1 MTRSSSSSKTTRR
14 ALRLLREDRGGAAI
28 VEFVVVVVPLTL
40 AFFSLAQISML
51 YAAKLVMRHAAICAV
66 RAYTVIAPPNPG
78 NNGDP
83 STDPTL
89 AGTIALGPWYNPG
102 GNGIT
107 VAAFQYSSTPTETPP
122 DGYYGLDTATV
133 EGIYKC
139 SVPLGRMVACVAGF
153 RPRSL
158 HRELPPPGSA
168 VLHRTAGSGCP

>member
-1 MTRSSSSSKTTRR
+1 
-14 ALRLLREDRGGAAI
+14 LLREDRGGAAI

-78 NNGDP
+78 INGDAT
-83 STDPTL
+83 TDPVL
-89 AGTIALGPWYNPG
+89 AGTIAMGPWYNPG

-107 VAAFQYSSTPTETPP
+107 AASFQFASTADETPP

-133 EGIYKC
+133 TGLYQC
-139 SVPLGRMVACVAGF
+139 SVPLGRWVACVGSFQPLGPYTA
-153 RPRSL
+153 SL
-158 HRELPPPGSA
+158 PHQGARYCTGS
-168 VLHRTAGSGCP
+168 AGSGCP